1 LLHPE
6 LRRMV
11 RDCKT
16 SRCSVG
22 ITTNGDL
29 LESAMSWMAE
39 EGVDIVTVSV
49 GGDSAT
55 PAGIEGGSRL
65 ERVLKSVGRLLR
77 LSARP
82 RGKTRIQLS
91 YLLTRD
97 NACQLPELVRMA
109 AGAGPVEI
117 FVVHLDCTPSSDLLK
132 MSAFDENGLAAG
144 VSEHLDAAARIAR
157 RHAIPFRGPALR
169 PRELLACALDPTRF
183 AFVTAGGRVGPCVYA
198 LLPVS
203 GHIPRF
209 FPGGKHEVVPACYG
223 DLEDAGLA
231 EILQG
236 PLRRK
241 FVLPFENRFQAER
254 DFVSSL
260 SLEPGVEALRQ
271 LESADREREQRLEAN
286 PFPSACNGCHKARGW

>member
-1 LLHPE
+1 
-6 LRRMV
+6 MV
-11 RDCKT
+11 HDCKM

-22 ITTNGDL
+22 VTTNGDL
-29 LESAMSWMAE
+29 LESAMSWMVE
-39 EGVDIVTVSV
+39 EAVDIVTVSV
-49 GGDSAT
+49 GGDPAT
-55 PAGIEGGSRL
+55 PAGFEGGSRW
-65 ERVLKSVGRLLR
+65 EKVLKSVGRLSR
-77 LSARP
+77 LSARG

-117 FVVHLDCTPSSDLLK
+117 FVIHLDCTPSSELLK

-157 RHAIPFRGPALR
+157 RHALRFRGPALY

-183 AFVTAGGRVGPCVYA
+183 AFMTAEGRVGPCVYG
-198 LLPVS
+198 LLPVTGRIS
-203 GHIPRF
+203 RF
-209 FPGGKHEVVPACYG
+209 FPGGEHEVVPAYYG
-223 DLEDAGLA
+223 DLGNAGLA

-241 FVLPFENRFQAER
+241 FVLPFEHRFQAER
-254 DFVSSL
+254 DFLSSVSA
-260 SLEPGVEALRQ
+260 EPGVAALRQ
-271 LESADREREQRLEAN
+271 LDSADRERQHRLDAN
-286 PFPSACNGCHKARGW
+286 PFPAACHGCHKARGW